1 MVYHILYYNQK
12 GGKQMRK
19 KKHKKRST
27 IDYENLIATAIVDLI
42 IGILLLII
50 EHFFF

>member
-1 MVYHILYYNQK
+1 MS
-12 GGKQMRK
+12 K

-27 IDYENLIATAIVDLI
+27 IDYETLFAGAIVDLM